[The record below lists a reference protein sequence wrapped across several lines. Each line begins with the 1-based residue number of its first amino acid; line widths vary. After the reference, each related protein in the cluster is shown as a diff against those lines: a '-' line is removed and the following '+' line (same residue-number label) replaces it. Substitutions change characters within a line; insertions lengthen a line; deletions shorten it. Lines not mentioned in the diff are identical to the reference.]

1 MEAIQ
6 ENLEMHLS
14 HAGHKMISLFIT
26 IPKGLVVLWK
36 RSDITYIC
44 VCMRA
49 RVCRANLPLD
59 LSILKIKTYCYY
71 H

>member
-26 IPKGLVVLWK
+26 IPKGLVALWK
-36 RSDITYIC
+36 CSDITYIC
-44 VCMRA
+44 VCMHTCA
-49 RVCRANLPLD
+49 E
-59 LSILKIKTYCYY
+59 LSCL
-71 H
+71 